1 ISPPP
6 SSTPTYPIDAVAS
19 CISERIHTRDG
30 VDQMTLDP
38 HTAIMLVLVSGVGY
52 AMAYAGIAKNAL
64 EWKRRR
70 RVCPSCGRH
79 DASCS
84 CG

>member
-1 ISPPP
+1 
-6 SSTPTYPIDAVAS
+6 
-19 CISERIHTRDG
+19 
-30 VDQMTLDP
+30 
-38 HTAIMLVLVSGVGY
+38 MLVLVSGVGY
-52 AMAYAGIAKNAL
+52 SMAYAGIAKNAL

-79 DASCS
+79 DASCI